1 MRLYSFYQYGVT
13 PYSLETRNFLLHFN
27 LSSVIISIFKP
38 QVLVGFYCLLSRQV
52 FWPNF
57 LWQIKASA
65 VGISRAHA
73 YITLNWR
80 VVNYTNH
87 SSRKKLHF
95 FLFQG
100 SRRQSLLCLLIV
112 LWSNLVRNTTEAYF
126 PDSISIYRLINVVIT
141 RPCSLIS
148 CRIPIYWL
156 INKYS
161 MFYSSACAIE
171 LHWFSEK
178 RSTVNAL

>member
-1 MRLYSFYQYGVT
+1 MLLKWVFKIYLSKSLNARSLQTLIHSRNEMCVCNFKLFNLSLKINCEICNWKSHFILKQTMRLYSFYQYGVT

-38 QVLVGFYCLLSRQV
+38 HVLVGFYCLLSRQV

-100 SRRQSLLCLLIV
+100 SRRQSLLSSFRE
-112 LWSNLVRNTTEAYF
+112 WEA
-126 PDSISIYRLINVVIT
+126 D
-141 RPCSLIS
+141 
-148 CRIPIYWL
+148 
-156 INKYS
+156 
-161 MFYSSACAIE
+161 E
-171 LHWFSEK
+171 QQ
-178 RSTVNAL
+178 